1 MYRCK
6 AAYIFLTV
14 CVAVLTLLS
23 CPVADGPPG
32 GNGLAPGMDLEP
44 KQITFSVD
52 YIQDGNLLDIT
63 LPIENKAADT
73 VTANFDVH
81 FYLSTDTTFSVA
93 APDSDLG
100 ITNVTTDIA
109 GGTTVNI
116 NPSLAIPNLDINQ
129 CVYIYAVVDSTDVV
143 AENDETNNQSTV
155 AVAAVILVYDNENG
169 AHTYTLF
176 FETYP
181 PTGTI
186 IGNDPDTEIS
196 LWDDLGSLTD
206 IFTQDVTGIEGD
218 YERKT
223 EPNITP
229 GIYWVM
235 IWPYGPSD
243 GPYAFSVRTANIDR
257 KTFSADLGS
266 NVEDLEEEAINHPPP
281 PPAGGWGDVGVIKVG
296 AESNRYS
303 GLNDAD
309 WFKFVLP

>member
-44 KQITFSVD
+44 KQITFIVD
-52 YIQDGNLLDIT
+52 YIADGQPLAIT

-73 VTANFDVH
+73 VTADFVVH
-81 FYLSTDTTFSVA
+81 FYLSTDATFDAA
-93 APDSDLG
+93 APDVDLG
-100 ITNVTTDIA
+100 TVNVATDIA
-109 GGTTVNI
+109 GSTTVNI
-116 NPSLAIPNLDINQ
+116 NPSLAMPEVVVNQ

-143 AENDETNNQSTV
+143 AENDEGNNQSTV
-155 AVAAVILVYDNENG
+155 AAAAVILVYNNENG
-169 AHTYTLF
+169 ARTYTLF

-186 IGNDPDTEIS
+186 IGTDPDTDMTLYDNI
-196 LWDDLGSLTD
+196 GTQ
-206 IFTQDVTGIEGD
+206 IFYITGAAGPGD
-218 YERKT
+218 YEQWT
-223 EPNITP
+223 ESNINP
-229 GIYWVM
+229 GTYWILIY
-235 IWPYGPSD
+235 PGGALS
-243 GPYAFSVRTANIDR
+243 GPYAFSVRTANIAQ
-257 KTFSADLGS
+257 KTFGADLAS
-266 NVEDLEEEAINHPPP
+266 NGVDPGEPDNDPPLP
-281 PPAGGWGDVGVIKVG
+281 PVTNWVDIKVG

-309 WFKFVLP
+309 WFNFVLP